1 LDKRQNRKFTTTCT
15 VDYTYITQLK
25 LQK

>member
-1 LDKRQNRKFTTTCT
+1 MCK

>member
-1 LDKRQNRKFTTTCT
+1 
-15 VDYTYITQLK
+15 VDCTYITQLK